1 MNAGRNERGRF
12 ALRAIA
18 WTALGLGMEPVLAA
32 GNGNGQGG
40 DDVLELIGVIRDF
53 LPSHPDFDVEPPQ
66 GYGQYMWNV
75 ATTLGEHGRP
85 VYVGGG
91 FKVQQQARDASGR
104 NISWTLYDPA
114 RGDSPAVRDNPDGGC
129 IDSAE
134 SFDEWCRDIPGVNMS
149 TLITVAG
156 PRRDSGEYAG
166 MYEINIPQF
175 YPIDDMLLGNDSNHN
190 RFFTYEIVA
199 EFEYDAA
206 AGYEMYFKSDDDAW
220 VYIDGQMVADL
231 GGINGSSEQW
241 IELDRLDLVD
251 GQTYRMHLVKT
262 DRSDASCRFHLV
274 TDVPLRAILPSTVL
288 AMFD

>member
-1 MNAGRNERGRF
+1 MNACRTERGSF

-18 WTALGLGMEPVLAA
+18 CTALGLGIEPVLADDDD
-32 GNGNGQGG
+32 GD
-40 DDVLELIGVIRDF
+40 DDVLELIGIVRDF
-53 LPSHPDFDVEPPQ
+53 LPSHPDFDVVPPQ

-91 FKVQQQARDASGR
+91 FKVQQHARDDSGR
-104 NISWTLYDPA
+104 DICWTLYDQA
-114 RGDSPAVRDNPDGGC
+114 RGDSPAVAGNPDDGSVE
-129 IDSAE
+129 SAE
-134 SFDEWCRDIPGVNMS
+134 SFDEWFRDIPGVNMS
-149 TLITVAG
+149 MLHTVAG
-156 PRRDSGEYAG
+156 SRRDDDEYEG

-175 YPIDDMLLGNDSNHN
+175 YPIDGMLLGNDSNHN
-190 RFFTYEIVA
+190 RFFTYVIVA
-199 EFEYDAA
+199 EFEYDADA
-206 AGYEMYFKSDDDAW
+206 DYQMYFKSDDDAW
-220 VYIDGQMVADL
+220 LFIDGLMVADL

-251 GQTYRMHLVKT
+251 GQTYRMRLLKT

-274 TDVPLRAILPSTVL
+274 TDVPLRGVLPPTIL